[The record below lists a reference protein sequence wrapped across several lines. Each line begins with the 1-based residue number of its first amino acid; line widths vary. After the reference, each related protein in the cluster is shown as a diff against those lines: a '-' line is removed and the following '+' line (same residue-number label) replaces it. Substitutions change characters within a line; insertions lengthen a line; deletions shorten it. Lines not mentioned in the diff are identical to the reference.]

1 MRLCQRVGP
10 AIYLH
15 ISLSHFQR
23 VCPWELDNFS
33 VSRQELL
40 QSFSPFYFA
49 APSDI
54 GQCVCTRPRTESFL
68 ISALFKGEFSA
79 HFIQIFRSS
88 ERHHHRLVG
97 WFLLQNSAIPSSRG
111 RLLYIHPVDIVRLD
125 RPYILHILGSW
136 WPQGIPSGVQGTLAL
151 GPKGTPKMPRG
162 VLDYLRCLV
171 THFMNVIVNVQ
182 HIYFKWKGTF

>member
-1 MRLCQRVGP
+1 MSHVISHLTLFPVIFTIPPAQLSQNYPNIKMRLCQRVGP
-10 AIYLH
+10 AIFLH
-15 ISLSHFQR
+15 ISLSHLQR

-79 HFIQIFRSS
+79 HFIQIFRPS
-88 ERHHHRLVG
+88 ERHHHRLVR
-97 WFLLQNSAIPSSRG
+97 WFLLQNSAIPSSRDI
-111 RLLYIHPVDIVRLD
+111 LPYIHTWFVGW
-125 RPYILHILGSW
+125 H
-136 WPQGIPSGVQGTLAL
+136 
-151 GPKGTPKMPRG
+151 
-162 VLDYLRCLV
+162 
-171 THFMNVIVNVQ
+171 
-182 HIYFKWKGTF
+182 

>member
-1 MRLCQRVGP
+1 MSHVISHLTLFPVIFTIPPAQLSQNYPNIKMRLCQRVGP

-88 ERHHHRLVG
+88 ERHRLVR
-97 WFLLQNSAIPSSRG
+97 WFLLQNSAIPSSRDI
-111 RLLYIHPVDIVRLD
+111 LPYIHTWFVGW
-125 RPYILHILGSW
+125 H
-136 WPQGIPSGVQGTLAL
+136 
-151 GPKGTPKMPRG
+151 
-162 VLDYLRCLV
+162 
-171 THFMNVIVNVQ
+171 
-182 HIYFKWKGTF
+182 